1 MTPAQQQ
8 AFLDASGIQ
17 ASELN
22 EYLRLGLGLLI
33 IVVSV
38 FILVG
43 LLKLLED
50 GHMENRL
57 RFLMYLSTLSV
68 VLMLFFSFVVS

>member
-8 AFLDASGIQ
+8 AFLDAAGFQ

-22 EYLRLGLGLLI
+22 VFFRLGLGLLF

-50 GHMENRL
+50 GYLENRL
-57 RFLMYLSTLSV
+57 RFLMYLCALSV
-68 VLMLFFSFVVS
+68 VMMLFFAFVVA

>member
-43 LLKLLED
+43 LLKLIED

-57 RFLMYLSTLSV
+57 RFLIYLSTLSV
-68 VLMLFFSFVVS
+68 VLMLFFGFVVS